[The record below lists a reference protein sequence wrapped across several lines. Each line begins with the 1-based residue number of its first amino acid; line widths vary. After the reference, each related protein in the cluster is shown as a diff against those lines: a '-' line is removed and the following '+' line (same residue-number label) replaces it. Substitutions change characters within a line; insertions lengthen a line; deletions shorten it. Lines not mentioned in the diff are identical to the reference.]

1 MLAYTREDAKELN
14 ARARELRQAAGE
26 SGQGETIATERGARE
41 FAAGDRLYFL
51 KNGRSLGGRNGSLGT
66 VERIRNGVL
75 QVRLDG
81 EEGRRVAVDVKQYPH
96 LDHRYAA
103 TVHRTEGVSV
113 DRTYTLA
120 TPHFDRHSTYVA
132 LSRHRE
138 TAMVFTVERISNA
151 RTGADGPLKRTS
163 ARCCRAPG

>member
-1 MLAYTREDAKELN
+1 MLAYTREDVGQLN
-14 ARARELRQAAGE
+14 AQARELRQAAGE
-26 SGQGETIATERGARE
+26 LGRGEAIATEHGARE
-41 FAAGDRLYFL
+41 FAIGDRRYFL
-51 KNGRSLGGRNGSLGT
+51 KNERSLKVRNGSLGT

-81 EEGRRVAVDVKQYPH
+81 EEERRIVVDRRFYSH
-96 LDHRYAA
+96 LDHGYAA

-138 TAMVFTVERISNA
+138 AAMVFYGREDFQDWRRRS
-151 RTGADGPLKRTS
+151 R
-163 ARCCRAPG
+163 